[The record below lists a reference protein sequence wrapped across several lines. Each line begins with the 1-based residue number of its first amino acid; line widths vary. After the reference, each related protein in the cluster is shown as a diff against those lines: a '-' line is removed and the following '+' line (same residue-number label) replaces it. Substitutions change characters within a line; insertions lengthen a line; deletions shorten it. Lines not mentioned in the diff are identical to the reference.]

1 MKTQTQRES
10 HVKTQEKQKK
20 KNMLRETS
28 EEIKPADLTLG
39 FQPSQFKK

>member
-10 HVKTQEKQKK
+10 HVKTQEKK